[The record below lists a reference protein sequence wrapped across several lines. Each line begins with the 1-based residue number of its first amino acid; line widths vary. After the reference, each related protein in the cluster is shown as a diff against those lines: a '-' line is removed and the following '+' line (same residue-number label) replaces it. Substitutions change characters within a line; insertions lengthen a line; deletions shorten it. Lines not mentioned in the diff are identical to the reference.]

1 MESLKADKI
10 RETATG
16 PIAIVGDGPVGL
28 LTACL
33 LARHHPVCRIGQS
46 KGNARPGTDPRL
58 YALSAT
64 SLNLLER
71 LGIYSELGPVRCRVF
86 SALEIWIH
94 RHRSRLRFSAEDIGG
109 GLLGATVWARDLL
122 PALESAAQASGI
134 TRLEGHPDQ
143 IERTGDGWRLTGSG
157 KDGEMPLL
165 VVAEGG
171 DSRLREREGV
181 LLDIHDYGE
190 SAVTGW
196 CVPEREGGDVL
207 RQVFT
212 PWGPLGLLPAP
223 GGGLSFVW
231 SMPNPVVHRWLVR
244 KPEDW
249 AQLIEEATE
258 GFYGRIQ
265 LSAAPHAFPLRR
277 QVARRYVAERFALV
291 GDAAHVIH
299 PFAGQG
305 LNLGFLDAG
314 VLVGRLA
321 RAVCHSGPVPWD
333 VALEAYDR
341 NRRGA
346 NLRFLAGLEALRL
359 FFRGHDPLG
368 WRDQVLAVLARCRL
382 LRRPWIAMA
391 AGHGSRR
398 LLRDRNPIRVA

>member
-1 MESLKADKI
+1 MESLKAGKI
-10 RETATG
+10 PRTATG
-16 PIAIVGDGPVGL
+16 PIAVVGDGPVGL

-33 LARHHPVCRIGQS
+33 LARHHPVCRIGE
-46 KGNARPGTDPRL
+46 GREGARPGTDPRL

-71 LGIYSELGPVRCRVF
+71 LGIYSELAPARCRVF

-122 PALESAAQASGI
+122 PVLESRIQTAGI
-134 TRLEGHPDQ
+134 IRWEGHPDQ
-143 IERTGDGWRLTGSG
+143 IERSEDGWRLTGNG
-157 KDGEMPLL
+157 KEGVFPLL
-165 VVAEGG
+165 IVAEGG
-171 DSRLREREGV
+171 NSRLREREGIP
-181 LLDIHDYGE
+181 LDIHDYGE

-212 PWGPLGLLPAP
+212 PWGPLGLLPVP

-231 SMPNPVVHRWLVR
+231 SMPNPIARNWLMR
-244 KPEDW
+244 KPEEW
-249 AQLIEEATE
+249 AALIEEASE

-265 LSAAPHAFPLRR
+265 LPEAPHAFPLRR
-277 QVARRYVAERFALV
+277 QVARRYVTGRFALV
-291 GDAAHVIH
+291 GDAAHVVH

-314 VLVGRLA
+314 VLAGRLA
-321 RAVCHSGPVPWD
+321 RTLCRSGPVSWD
-333 VALEAYDR
+333 AALLAYDR
-341 NRRGA
+341 NRRSA

-359 FFRGHDPLG
+359 FLRGRDPLG
-368 WRDQVLAVLARCRL
+368 WRDQALAVLARHRL
-382 LRRPWIAMA
+382 LRRPWVAVA

-398 LLRDRNPIRVA
+398 LLREGTPVRVA

>member
-1 MESLKADKI
+1 MESLKAEKI
-10 RETATG
+10 SRSATG

-33 LARHHPVCRIGQS
+33 VARHHPVCRIGERRMTALPE
-46 KGNARPGTDPRL
+46 KDPRL

-71 LGIYSELGPVRCRVF
+71 LGIYSELGPLRCRIF
-86 SALEIWIH
+86 SELEIWIH

-122 PALESAAQASGI
+122 PILESFAQAADI
-134 TRLEGHPDQ
+134 TRLEDHPDR
-143 IERTGDGWRLTGSG
+143 IERTGGGWRVKEDGR
-157 KDGEMPLL
+157 DGEFPLL
-165 VVAEGG
+165 IVAEGG
-171 DSRLREREGV
+171 DSRLRERQGIP
-181 LLDIHDYGE
+181 LDIHDYGE
-190 SAVTGW
+190 NAVTGR

-231 SMPNPVVHRWLVR
+231 SMPNPIARAWQLR
-244 KPEDW
+244 KPEEW
-249 AQLIEEATE
+249 ALLIEEATE
-258 GFYGRIQ
+258 GFYGRIH
-265 LSAAPHAFPLRR
+265 LPEPPHAFPLRR
-277 QVARRYVAERFALV
+277 LVARRYVAERFALV

-314 VLVGRLA
+314 VLAGRLA
-321 RAVCHSGPVPWD
+321 RTVRHSGPVPWA

-341 NRRGA
+341 KRRGA

-359 FFRGHDPLG
+359 FFRVRDPLG
-368 WRDQVLAVLARCRL
+368 WRDQALRVLARHRL
-382 LRRPWIAMA
+382 LRRPWVAAA
-391 AGHGSRR
+391 AGHGSRSQ
-398 LLRDRNPIRVA
+398 LRDGNP